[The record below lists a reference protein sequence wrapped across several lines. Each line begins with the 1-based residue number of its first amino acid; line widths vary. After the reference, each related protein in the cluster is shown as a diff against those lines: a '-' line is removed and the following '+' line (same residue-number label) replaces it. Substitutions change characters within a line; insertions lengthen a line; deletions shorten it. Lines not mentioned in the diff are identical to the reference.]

1 MSIPA
6 GLQSARV
13 YGQTDMLYSLGE
25 QKQLELV
32 SIEIV
37 IKRLASKVHEDL
49 QQLTAI
55 YYYFN
60 TGKAKHDLPLTAI
73 KSIDEELHPCVCDS
87 GEPKGNETLKKQ
99 LEKDFAQAK
108 KEEINH
114 DLEME

>member
-6 GLQSARV
+6 DLHNALV
-13 YGQTDMLYSLGE
+13 YGQTDMLHSLGE

-32 SIEIV
+32 SIDIG
-37 IKRLASKVHEDL
+37 IKRLASEVHEDL
-49 QQLTAI
+49 QQLTTI

-60 TGKAKHDLPLTAI
+60 TGKAKQDLPLTAI
-73 KSIDEELHPCVCDS
+73 KSIDGQPHPCICDS